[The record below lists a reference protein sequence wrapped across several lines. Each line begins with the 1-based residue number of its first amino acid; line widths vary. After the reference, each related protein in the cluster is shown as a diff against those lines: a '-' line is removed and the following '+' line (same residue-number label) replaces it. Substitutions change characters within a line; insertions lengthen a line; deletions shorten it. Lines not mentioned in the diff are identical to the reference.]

1 MAYIKISD
9 PNVIDLAAWQQVINV
24 VNQHSDSITA
34 ITNNFGIQGT
44 GETNWNG
51 DSDLSHE
58 YDPGSQKI
66 VYGKNKFDPASSQ
79 ITSTLASN
87 NVKYVYYGDVVFAD
101 EVSGATS
108 FDAKPIITATLQ
120 HGNATE
126 TPNNSHIVVTVV
138 QVTEAG
144 FTYRVTNPNST
155 SSVGIAISGTF
166 YINWMAIGPK

>member
-24 VNQHSDSITA
+24 VNQHSDSISA
-34 ITNNFGIQGT
+34 ITNNFGSQGI

-51 DSDLSHE
+51 ESDLSHE

-66 VYGKNKFDPASSQ
+66 VYGKNKFITAEAPFFSS
-79 ITSTLASN
+79 SDN
-87 NVKYVYYGDVVFAD
+87 KKHVYYGEVVFAD

-108 FDAKPIITATLQ
+108 FNASPIVTASLYFSGTTATTS
-120 HGNATE
+120 GAN
-126 TPNNSHIVVTVV
+126 IIVTV
-138 QVTEAG
+138 QSVTESG
-144 FTYRVTNPNST
+144 FTYRVMDSRST
-155 SSVGIAISGTF
+155 VAAGVPIVVTQF

>member
-51 DSDLSHE
+51 TSDLSHE

-66 VYGKNKFDPASSQ
+66 VYGKNKF
-79 ITSTLASN
+79 ITADSAVLLSDDN
-87 NVKYVYYGDVVFAD
+87 KKHVYYGSVVFLD

-108 FDAKPIITATLQ
+108 FDATPIVTASIQFSNQTTTMTGANIVIT
-120 HGNATE
+120 
-126 TPNNSHIVVTVV
+126 V
-138 QVTEAG
+138 QTANESG
-144 FTYRVTNPNST
+144 FTYRVTDARST
-155 SSVGIAISGTF
+155 KAAGVPITATQF

>member
-34 ITNNFGIQGT
+34 ITNNFGTQGL

-51 DSDLSHE
+51 DYDLSHE

-66 VYGKNKFDPASSQ
+66 VYGKNKFDTATASFISSSDNKKH
-79 ITSTLASN
+79 I
-87 NVKYVYYGDVVFAD
+87 YYGEIEFAD
-101 EVSGATS
+101 AVSGATS
-108 FDAKPIITATLQ
+108 FDASPIVTATAQ
-120 HGNATE
+120 FSNQTVSTSNA
-126 TPNNSHIVVTVV
+126 NAVVTVTG
-138 QVTEAG
+138 VTESG
-144 FTYRVTNPNST
+144 FTYRVTNARST
-155 SSVGIAISGTF
+155 TTAGIPLTGFF

>member
-9 PNVIDLAAWQQVINV
+9 PNVIDVAAWQQVINV

-44 GETNWNG
+44 GETNWSG

-66 VYGKNKFDPASSQ
+66 VFGKNKVTTAEANSFLSDD
-79 ITSTLASN
+79 N
-87 NVKYVYYGDVVFAD
+87 KKHVYYGSVVFYD
-101 EVSGATS
+101 EVSGAKS
-108 FDAKPIITATLQ
+108 FGATPIVTASIQFSNQTTTMTGANIVLTVQ
-120 HGNATE
+120 TATE
-126 TPNNSHIVVTVV
+126 T
-138 QVTEAG
+138 G
-144 FTYRVTNPNST
+144 FTYRVTDSRST
-155 SSVGIAISGTF
+155 KAAGVPITATQF

>member
-51 DSDLSHE
+51 ESDLSHE

-66 VYGKNKFDPASSQ
+66 VYGKNKFDPTSSQ

-87 NVKYVYYGDVVFAD
+87 NVKYVYYGSVVFAD
-101 EVSGATS
+101 EVSGYLNNDNIV
-108 FDAKPIITATLQ
+108 DALGRLELSPGVDQVIANLVSCYNMLVSIGVVPDRELPLVAAWVEDCKRLQ
-120 HGNATE
+120 DE
-126 TPNNSHIVVTVV
+126 SP
-138 QVTEAG
+138 
-144 FTYRVTNPNST
+144 
-155 SSVGIAISGTF
+155 
-166 YINWMAIGPK
+166 

>member
-9 PNVIDLAAWQQVINV
+9 PNIIDLAAWQQVINV

-34 ITNNFGIQGT
+34 ITNNFGTQGT

-51 DSDLSHE
+51 TSDLSHE

-66 VYGKNKFDPASSQ
+66 IYGKNKFTTADATFFSS
-79 ITSTLASN
+79 SDN
-87 NVKYVYYGDVVFAD
+87 KKHVYYGEVVFAD

-108 FDAKPIITATLQ
+108 FDASPIVTASLYSSNQTASTTAANL
-120 HGNATE
+120 
-126 TPNNSHIVVTVV
+126 IVTV
-138 QVTEAG
+138 QAVTEAG

>member
-44 GETNWNG
+44 GETNWQG

-66 VYGKNKFDPASSQ
+66 VFGKNKFDPASSE
-79 ITSTLASN
+79 ITSSVADN
-87 NVKYVYYGDVVFAD
+87 NIKYVYYGVVTFQD
-101 EVSGATS
+101 DVSGATS
-108 FDAKPIITATLQ
+108 FDAPPIITATIQ
-120 HGNATE
+120 HPSSTATPGN
-126 TPNNSHIVVTVV
+126 SRVVVSVV
-138 QVTEAG
+138 AVTQSG
-144 FTYRVTNPNST
+144 FIYRVTNPNST
-155 SSVGIAISGTF
+155 SAVGIAITGTF
-166 YINWMAIGPK
+166 FVNWMAIGPK

>member
-1 MAYIKISD
+1 MSYIKISD

-66 VYGKNKFDPASSQ
+66 VYGKNKFDPTSSE
-79 ITSTLASN
+79 ITSTIASN
-87 NVKYVYYGDVVFAD
+87 NVKHVYYGTVVFED
-101 EVSGATS
+101 TVSGATS
-108 FDAKPIITATLQ
+108 FDAPPIITATIQ
-120 HGNATE
+120 NTQSTEVPWNA
-126 TPNNSHIVVTVV
+126 HIVLTTVAVTKS
-138 QVTEAG
+138 G
-144 FTYRVTNPNST
+144 FVYRVTNPNST
-155 SSVGIAISGTF
+155 SSVGIAITGTF
-166 YINWMAIGPK
+166 FVNWMAIGPK

>member
-34 ITNNFGIQGT
+34 ITNNFGSQGT

-51 DSDLSHE
+51 TTDLSHE

-66 VYGKNKFDPASSQ
+66 VYGKNKFITADAAFF
-79 ITSTLASN
+79 TSTDN
-87 NVKYVYYGDVVFAD
+87 KKHVYYGEVVFAD

-108 FDAKPIITATLQ
+108 FNATPIVTASIQFSNQVTTMNGANIVLTVQTAT
-120 HGNATE
+120 
-126 TPNNSHIVVTVV
+126 S
-138 QVTEAG
+138 AG
-144 FTYRVTNPNST
+144 FTYRVTDSRST
-155 SSVGIAISGTF
+155 AAAGVPIAVTQF

>member
-34 ITNNFGIQGT
+34 ITNNFGIQGS

-66 VYGKNKFDPASSQ
+66 VYGKNKFDPTSSE
-79 ITSTLASN
+79 ITATVASN
-87 NVKYVYYGDVVFAD
+87 NVKHVYYGTVTFQDD
-101 EVSGATS
+101 VSGASS
-108 FDAKPIITATLQ
+108 FDAPPIITATIQ
-120 HGNATE
+120 NTQSTEVPWNA
-126 TPNNSHIVVTVV
+126 HIVITTVAVTKS
-138 QVTEAG
+138 G

-155 SSVGIAISGTF
+155 SSVGIAITGTF
-166 YINWMAIGPK
+166 FVNWMAIGPK